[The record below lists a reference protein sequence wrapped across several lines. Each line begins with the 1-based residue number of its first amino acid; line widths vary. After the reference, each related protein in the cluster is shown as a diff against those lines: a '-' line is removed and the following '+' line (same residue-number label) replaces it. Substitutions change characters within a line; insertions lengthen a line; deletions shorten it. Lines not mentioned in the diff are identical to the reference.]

1 MNLTVCILTA
11 GMGTRMGSYASYINK
26 ALLPIN
32 QRAVISHIIKKFPE
46 HTEFVIAIGHLG
58 SQVKD
63 YLAMAYPSANISF
76 VEVDNYNSPGSGPG
90 YSLLCC
96 KHLLHKPFYFVSCD
110 TLWEG
115 EADIDSEQNWVGVSM
130 VDEADTANYC
140 NFEIEDNSVVSI
152 HDKIHVRGDNYKA
165 FIGLCYIKDFNVF
178 WDGLSSSELISG
190 EHQISNGIQALV
202 NERTVK
208 QYELEW
214 IDVGSLENY
223 RKAVSRY
230 EEYDFSKTDEFL
242 YNDNSFVIK
251 FFTDQTIVDKRVAK
265 TKLNPGVFPE
275 IRARRGQF
283 YCYLFIPGQTLYER
297 NSIDMFKKLLKW
309 LDQNLWIETKINA
322 DEMRQICKTFYYE
335 KTLERLSLYHKKH
348 KDTDVEN
355 VINGIK
361 VPAVSDLIKQVPW
374 ENLYLGKTSFFHG
387 DLQFDNIICTS
398 QKKFVLLDW
407 RQDFGGHVEFGDL
420 YYDLAKL
427 YGGIVLNYDYIK
439 KKLVSYSENGLT
451 ICFDFA
457 QRFSSKT
464 YLSTLMDFIKEKG
477 WDEQKVRMLVPLIY
491 LNMSPLHHYP
501 FDKMLY
507 ALGRLLLTEELKN
520 IKDVDIKP

>member
-1 MNLTVCILTA
+1 MNPTVCILTA

-32 QRAVISHIIKKFPE
+32 QRAAISHIINKFPE
-46 HTEFVIAIGHLG
+46 NTEFVVAIGHLG
-58 SQVKD
+58 NQVKD

-76 VEVDNYNSPGSGPG
+76 VEVDNYNGPGSGPG

-96 KHLLHKPFYFVSCD
+96 KHLLDKPFYFVSCD

-115 EADIDSEQNWVGVSM
+115 EVNVDLEQNWVGVSKIDE
-130 VDEADTANYC
+130 VDTVNYC
-140 NFEIEDNSVVSI
+140 NFEIEDDHVVSI
-152 HDKIHVRGDNYKA
+152 HDKIHVRGNNYKG
-165 FIGLCYIKDFNVF
+165 FIGLCYIRDYNVF
-178 WDGLSSSELISG
+178 YDALSSSELISG
-190 EHQISNGIQALV
+190 EHQISNGIQGLV
-202 NERTVK
+202 NETTVK
-208 QYELEW
+208 QYEVEW
-214 IDVGSLENY
+214 IDVGTLENY
-223 RKAVSRY
+223 KKAVSRY
-230 EEYDFSKTDEFL
+230 EEYDFSKTNEFI
-242 YNDNSFVIK
+242 YIDNGLVIK
-251 FFTDQTIVDKRVAK
+251 FFADQTVVEKRVAK
-265 TKLNPGVFPE
+265 AALNSSVFPK
-275 IRARRGQF
+275 INVRRGQF
-283 YCYLFIPGQTLYER
+283 YCYPFIPGQTLYER
-297 NSIDMFKKLLKW
+297 NNIDTFKKLLKW
-309 LDQNLWIETKINA
+309 LDQNLWVEIKVNT
-322 DEMRQICKTFYYE
+322 DDMRQICKTFYYE
-335 KTLERLSLYHKKH
+335 KTLNRLSMYHKKYEGA
-348 KDTDVEN
+348 DVEN

-361 VPAVSDLIKQVPW
+361 VPATSDLIKQIPW
-374 ENLYLGKTSFFHG
+374 ESLYSGKPSFFHG
-387 DLQFDNIICTS
+387 DLQFDNIIYTS
-398 QKKFVLLDW
+398 WKKFVLLDW
-407 RQDFGGHVEFGDL
+407 RQDFGGYVEFGDL

-464 YLSTLMDFIKEKG
+464 YLSTFMDFIKEKG

-520 IKDVDIKP
+520 IKDVDSKP